1 MSIYIYTYLYIKFG
15 KQTQGSCDG
24 EWNCRSGLIV
34 VFWKLDRGKWTVM
47 DDKNDR
53 MDEQRDLWYSA
64 TVESYGQKCVSGLDR
79 FYEFRVHW
87 IRNYIFVL
95 KRLVVYTPS
104 GTHCECTISKD
115 SLLFASFIE
124 SLNVVGNVVGREDII
139 AAGTLKWSKDD
150 EYRRFRQ
157 YQSRSDND
165 FKFKS
170 RSCR

>member
-1 MSIYIYTYLYIKFG
+1 MANSYDWVAF
-15 KQTQGSCDG
+15 
-24 EWNCRSGLIV
+24 R
-34 VFWKLDRGKWTVM
+34 KLDRGKRLVM
-47 DDKNDR
+47 DDKDNDNGR
-53 MDEQRDLWYSA
+53 GSYSA
-64 TVESYGQKCVSGLDR
+64 SVESNGQKCVSGLDR